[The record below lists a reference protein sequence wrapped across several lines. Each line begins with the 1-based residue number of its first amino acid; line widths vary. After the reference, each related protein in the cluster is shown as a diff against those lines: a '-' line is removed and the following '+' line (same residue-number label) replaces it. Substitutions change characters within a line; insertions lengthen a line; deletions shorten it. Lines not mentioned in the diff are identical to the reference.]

1 MKRRCFSMVNLA
13 FAIQAGR
20 RCGNRRKGFFMRG
33 NGLMVGLLL
42 MFAALAAAQDVPP
55 AFDVVS
61 LRQNNSGD
69 RARSFRIEPGGTL
82 QATNVTVRHL
92 MWNAYGVQD
101 FQIVGGPSWIGT
113 ARYDVVAKAEGNPGR
128 AQLRAML
135 RTFLEQRFKLR
146 TTSTRRELPI
156 YALVVTP
163 EAATRLRPAEG
174 ACAGSAGPES
184 GCGAMMGA
192 STLKSPGLSMPRLAG
207 ELTGVLGVR
216 VEDRTGLSGNF
227 DIELEWAPDTTTD
240 AAAADGR
247 ASIFTAVQEQLGL
260 RLNAARGP
268 VDVVVVEAVERP
280 ALE

>member
-1 MKRRCFSMVNLA
+1 
-13 FAIQAGR
+13 
-20 RCGNRRKGFFMRG
+20 
-33 NGLMVGLLL
+33 
-42 MFAALAAAQDVPP
+42 
-55 AFDVVS
+55 
-61 LRQNNSGD
+61 
-69 RARSFRIEPGGTL
+69 
-82 QATNVTVRHL
+82 
-92 MWNAYGVQD
+92 
-101 FQIVGGPSWIGT
+101 
-113 ARYDVVAKAEGNPGR
+113 
-128 AQLRAML
+128 
-135 RTFLEQRFKLR
+135 
-146 TTSTRRELPI
+146 
-156 YALVVTP
+156 
-163 EAATRLRPAEG
+163 
-174 ACAGSAGPES
+174 
-184 GCGAMMGA
+184 MGA